1 MTAPALAPAIPS
13 DDAPHL
19 LVVDDDRR
27 IRALLLR
34 FLLGEG
40 YRVTTAE
47 TARDR
52 NFLFEVNAETA
63 AQSEFALKCVDRAY
77 HQIVISQWH
86 RRIV

>member
-34 FLLGEG
+34 FLVAEG
-40 YRVTTAE
+40 YRVSTAE
-47 TARDR
+47 TA
-52 NFLFEVNAETA
+52 AEA
-63 AQSEFALKCVDRAY
+63 RAKL
-77 HQIVISQWH
+77 
-86 RRIV
+86 

>member
-1 MTAPALAPAIPS
+1 MTTPAANPA

-34 FLLGEG
+34 FLLAEG

-47 TARDR
+47 TAREAARRFLAGMIDAKDR
-52 NFLFEVNAETA
+52 DHVLRLIAHA
-63 AQSEFALKCVDRAY
+63 DRARLPA
-77 HQIVISQWH
+77 HGDAS
-86 RRIV
+86 